1 MFKDYVIPGKVYLV
15 SREFPLRMHQYSR
28 EAANYATAAARLG
41 KYQQVA
47 DTLFLNQVA
56 WAASGKVWDTVANVL
71 TPEEAKKMQLLAKD
85 PSVLS
90 EVQRDM
96 EAGKAA
102 GINQT
107 PTMIIT
113 HGTNRFPI
121 AGAVNYN
128 LLRSL
133 LDGLLK

>member
-1 MFKDYVIPGKVYLV
+1 VIPGKVFVV
-15 SREFPLRMHQYSR
+15 SREFPLAMHKYSR
-28 EAANYATAAARLG
+28 DAANYATAAARLG

-56 WAASGKVWDTVANVL
+56 WGASGKVWDTVANVL
-71 TPEEAKKMQLLAKD
+71 TPEEAKKVQLMAKD

-90 EVQRDM
+90 EVQLDAD
-96 EAGKAA
+96 AGRAA

-113 HGTNRFPI
+113 SGPKRYPLS
-121 AGAVNYN
+121 GMVNYN

-133 LDGLLK
+133 LDGFLK